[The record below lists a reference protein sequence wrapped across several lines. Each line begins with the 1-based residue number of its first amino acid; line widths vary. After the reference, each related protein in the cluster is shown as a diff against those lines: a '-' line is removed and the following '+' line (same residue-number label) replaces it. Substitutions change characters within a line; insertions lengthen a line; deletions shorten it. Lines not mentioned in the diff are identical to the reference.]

1 MKKILVLF
9 PFFSVLISALV
20 FLYLSFDYPIFIP
33 LAIGDFLAVLEI
45 SEDDINNIMKILKN
59 EG

>member
-20 FLYLSFDYPIFIP
+20 FLYLSFDYLIFIP
-33 LAIGDFLAVLEI
+33 LAIGDFLAVLEVK
-45 SEDDINNIMKILKN
+45 EDDINNIMKILKN

>member
-20 FLYLSFDYPIFIP
+20 FLYLSFDYLIFIP

>member
-20 FLYLSFDYPIFIP
+20 FLYLSFDYLIFIP

-45 SEDDINNIMKILKN
+45 REDDINNIMKILKN